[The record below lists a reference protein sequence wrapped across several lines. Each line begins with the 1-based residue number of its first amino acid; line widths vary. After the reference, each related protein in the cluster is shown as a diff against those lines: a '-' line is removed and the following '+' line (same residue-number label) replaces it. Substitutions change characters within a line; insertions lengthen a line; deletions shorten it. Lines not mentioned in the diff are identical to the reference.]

1 MRQTRRE
8 FMRRTAGAV
17 ALGALKP
24 SSVRAMPREYT
35 LRAAPSRAP
44 IVGGEIPDTPVWSY
58 DGRVPGPELRVRAGE
73 SLRVHFENG
82 LEQPTT
88 VHWHGIRL
96 PNAMDGV
103 PGLTQ
108 PAVAPGESFVYE
120 FTPPDAG
127 TFWYHPHVRGFEQ
140 VARGLSG
147 VLIVEEPE
155 PLPVDREVTW
165 VLDDWRLTPEAAI
178 EEDFGAGHDVSHAGR
193 IGNTVTVN
201 GRIMDRFEV
210 HAGERVRLRLVNVAN
225 ARTFGLDF
233 EGLTPVVIAIDGQP
247 VTPHEPADG
256 MVVLGAA
263 MRVDLL
269 LDCTGA
275 PGSRSRVVDRFYRR
289 WAYEL
294 TELAYAGTAPLRD
307 RPDAVVALAPNPLPE
322 PDPDGAEER
331 VVVLAGGAMGQMK
344 GAQLDGQWADMRT
357 LVSNGLV
364 WAMDGVARRPEARGD
379 AMLVAPRGSTHVI
392 KLRNDSAFDHP
403 MHLHGHHFRVVA
415 RNGQPTAYRQ
425 WQDTV
430 LVSPREEVTIAFRA
444 DNPGD
449 WLFHCHV
456 LEHQAAGMSAVLR
469 VA

>member
-1 MRQTRRE
+1 
-8 FMRRTAGAV
+8 
-17 ALGALKP
+17 
-24 SSVRAMPREYT
+24 
-35 LRAAPSRAP
+35 
-44 IVGGEIPDTPVWSY
+44 
-58 DGRVPGPELRVRAGE
+58 
-73 SLRVHFENG
+73 
-82 LEQPTT
+82 
-88 VHWHGIRL
+88 
-96 PNAMDGV
+96 
-103 PGLTQ
+103 
-108 PAVAPGESFVYE
+108 
-120 FTPPDAG
+120 
-127 TFWYHPHVRGFEQ
+127 
-140 VARGLSG
+140 
-147 VLIVEEPE
+147 
-155 PLPVDREVTW
+155 
-165 VLDDWRLTPEAAI
+165 
-178 EEDFGAGHDVSHAGR
+178 
-193 IGNTVTVN
+193 
-201 GRIMDRFEV
+201 
-210 HAGERVRLRLVNVAN
+210 
-225 ARTFGLDF
+225 
-233 EGLTPVVIAIDGQP
+233 
-247 VTPHEPADG
+247 
-256 MVVLGAA
+256 
-263 MRVDLL
+263 
-269 LDCTGA
+269 
-275 PGSRSRVVDRFYRR
+275 VVDRFYRR